1 VITVL
6 STDLRKSGKCFTKTP
21 FEIVNE
27 IINQSNDLLL
37 KQYNVWDK

>member
-1 VITVL
+1 M
-6 STDLRKSGKCFTKTP
+6 P
-21 FEIVNE
+21 FEKVNE